1 MDKLICISCSGPRE
15 IGRKVCKTCHLS
27 LAKKRAKDRYEKL
40 GRRFLSVDCKA
51 CKMPFKAWRK
61 QQILCPSCYKESFK
75 TNFKENNYSFEP
87 KTSRNKHRVLAEKV
101 LGRKLSYNE
110 VIHHI
115 DENPLNNDLD
125 NLMLITR
132 QAHGKLHK
140 FLRGQRVIWEKS
152 QNENLVNCWDNL
164 RVAQTTAW
172 LEMTN
177 AKVKKLS
184 ELVNQQPSPL
194 KGEGSETKDETP
206 LDKGDDIVQ
215 TTTQG

>member
-1 MDKLICISCSGPRE
+1 MDKLICVSCSGPRE
-15 IGRKVCKTCHLS
+15 IGRKVCRTCHLS
-27 LAKKRAKDRYEKL
+27 LARKRAKDRSDKF
-40 GRRFLSVDCKA
+40 GRYFYSKDCMA
-51 CKMPFKAWRK
+51 CKVPFKAWRQK
-61 QQILCPSCYKESFK
+61 QVLCPCCYKRSLNTGFQK
-75 TNFKENNYSFEP
+75 NKYSFQSKMSKNE
-87 KTSRNKHRVLAEKV
+87 HRFIAEKL

-115 DENPLNNDLD
+115 DENPCNNNLD
-125 NLMLITR
+125 NLMLMTR

-184 ELVNQQPSPL
+184 ELVNQQPSSL
-194 KGEGSETKDETP
+194 NGEGSETKDETP
-206 LDKGDDIVQ
+206 F
-215 TTTQG
+215 